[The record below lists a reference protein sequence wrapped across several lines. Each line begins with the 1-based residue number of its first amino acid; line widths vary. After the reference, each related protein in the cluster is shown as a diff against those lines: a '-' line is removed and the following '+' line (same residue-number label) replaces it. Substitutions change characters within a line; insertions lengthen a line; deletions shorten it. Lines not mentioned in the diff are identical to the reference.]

1 MVRKPGLQPWPAVI
15 DEVEQAEPVMT
26 HWAEARGG
34 SRARLFLASPTR
46 LSRYLDNILT
56 AHVMSARG
64 DVRS

>member
-1 MVRKPGLQPWPAVI
+1 MVRKSGLQPWPAVI

-26 HWAEARGG
+26 HWAAARGG
-34 SRARLFLASPTR
+34 SKAKLWPASPTR

-56 AHVMSARG
+56 AHVLSARG